1 MIARGRLIVVV
12 IPSEARIFDAGRWR
26 SFCQSHEPMP
36 FEIVFGR
43 WLALCAHPICA
54 WRGRGTATRILVV
67 TSYFAAGYLSMLT
80 ALLVW

>member
-1 MIARGRLIVVV
+1 LIARGRLILAV
-12 IPSEARIFDAGRWR
+12 IRSEARIFDAGRWR
-26 SFCQSHEPMP
+26 SFCQSLGSMP

-54 WRGRGTATRILVV
+54 WRARGTATRILVV

>member
-1 MIARGRLIVVV
+1 LIACRRLNVVV
-12 IPSEARIFDAGRWR
+12 IRREARIFEAERWR
-26 SFCQSHEPMP
+26 SFCQSHGSMP

-54 WRGRGTATRILVV
+54 WRGRGTAARILVV

>member
-1 MIARGRLIVVV
+1 VV
-12 IPSEARIFDAGRWR
+12 IRSEALVFDAGRWR
-26 SFCQSHEPMP
+26 SFCQSPWPMP

-67 TSYFAAGYLSMLT
+67 TSYFAAGYVTVLA
-80 ALLVW
+80 ALLAL

>member
-1 MIARGRLIVVV
+1 
-12 IPSEARIFDAGRWR
+12 
-26 SFCQSHEPMP
+26 MP

-54 WRGRGTATRILVV
+54 WRVRGTATRILVV
-67 TSYFAAGYLSMLT
+67 TSYFAAGYLGMLT